1 MKFLDKI
8 LETVTL
14 IKSNQNI
21 LDVKVEGI
29 AIDSRSVGEGFLF
42 MAYKGVTSDG
52 HQFINQAIENGA
64 QVILVDDP
72 KYFDADSKVVFVLLD
87 DVRQASSLIAANY
100 YDHPSKKMK
109 LVGVTGTNG
118 KTTTAKLLFDLFD
131 ALGHHCGLISTIE
144 NRWGDQRQKASL
156 TTPDAVSLQ
165 KLFSQMLKDGVSHVF
180 MEVSSHALHQGRVKA
195 LDFDVAVFTNITH
208 DHLDYHGSF
217 AEYIKAKKLL
227 FDSLSKNA
235 YALVNADDV
244 NARVMVQ
251 NSKANVKTYALKR
264 PADFKCKIIENS
276 INGLHLE
283 IDKQELYLRLVG
295 QFNAYN
301 ATGAYAVSVILG
313 EEPTQVLIALSALN
327 SAEGRMDIIEVPGVN
342 YKAIVDYAHTPDALK
357 KILETLSDV
366 KDSKSEII
374 VVVGCGGDRD
384 RAKRPVMAQIAYR
397 MSGKCILTSDNP
409 RSEDPTDILDDML
422 EGLQPDERKNCLSI
436 TDRKEAIKMACMLAK
451 DGDIILV
458 AGKGHEKFQ
467 EIKGQRIPFDD
478 KEIIN
483 AFMH

>member
-436 TDRKEAIKMACMLAK
+436 TDRKEAIKMASMLAK

>member
-1 MKFLDKI
+1 MPFIRVGLKLWI
-8 LETVTL
+8 L
-14 IKSNQNI
+14 N
-21 LDVKVEGI
+21 
-29 AIDSRSVGEGFLF
+29 
-42 MAYKGVTSDG
+42 
-52 HQFINQAIENGA
+52 
-64 QVILVDDP
+64 
-72 KYFDADSKVVFVLLD
+72 
-87 DVRQASSLIAANY
+87 
-100 YDHPSKKMK
+100 
-109 LVGVTGTNG
+109 
-118 KTTTAKLLFDLFD
+118 
-131 ALGHHCGLISTIE
+131 
-144 NRWGDQRQKASL
+144 
-156 TTPDAVSLQ
+156 
-165 KLFSQMLKDGVSHVF
+165 
-180 MEVSSHALHQGRVKA
+180 
-195 LDFDVAVFTNITH
+195 VAVFTNITH

-235 YALVNADDV
+235 FALVNADDV
-244 NARVMVQ
+244 NARIMVQ
-251 NSKANVKTYALKR
+251 SSKANVKTYALKR

-301 ATGAYAVSVILG
+301 ATGVYGVSVILG
-313 EEPTQVLIALSALN
+313 EEPTQVLIALSAL
-327 SAEGRMDIIEVPGVN
+327 SSTEGRMDIIEVPGVN

-366 KDSKSEII
+366 KDAKSEII

-409 RSEDPTDILDDML
+409 RSEDPTDILGDML

>member
-72 KYFDADSKVVFVLLD
+72 KYFDADSNVAFVLLD

-118 KTTTAKLLFDLFD
+118 KTTTAKLLCDLFD

-195 LDFDVAVFTNITH
+195 LDF
-208 DHLDYHGSF
+208 
-217 AEYIKAKKLL
+217 KCC
-227 FDSLSKNA
+227 SL
-235 YALVNADDV
+235 Y
-244 NARVMVQ
+244 
-251 NSKANVKTYALKR
+251 
-264 PADFKCKIIENS
+264 
-276 INGLHLE
+276 
-283 IDKQELYLRLVG
+283 
-295 QFNAYN
+295 
-301 ATGAYAVSVILG
+301 
-313 EEPTQVLIALSALN
+313 
-327 SAEGRMDIIEVPGVN
+327 
-342 YKAIVDYAHTPDALK
+342 
-357 KILETLSDV
+357 
-366 KDSKSEII
+366 
-374 VVVGCGGDRD
+374 
-384 RAKRPVMAQIAYR
+384 
-397 MSGKCILTSDNP
+397 
-409 RSEDPTDILDDML
+409 
-422 EGLQPDERKNCLSI
+422 
-436 TDRKEAIKMACMLAK
+436 
-451 DGDIILV
+451 
-458 AGKGHEKFQ
+458 
-467 EIKGQRIPFDD
+467 
-478 KEIIN
+478 
-483 AFMH
+483 